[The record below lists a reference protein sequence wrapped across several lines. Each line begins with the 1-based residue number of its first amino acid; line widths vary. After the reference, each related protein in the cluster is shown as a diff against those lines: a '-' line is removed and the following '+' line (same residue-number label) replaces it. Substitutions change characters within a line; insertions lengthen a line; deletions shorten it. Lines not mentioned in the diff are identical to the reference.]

1 MKIAISRASG
11 SPSYERYAPWLQAA
25 DAGVEIIDMH
35 SCTPEQ
41 AAEQLALC
49 DGLVLSGGPDVD
61 PSRYDAEHRRGLCL
75 SIDADRDAREM
86 ALIEAA
92 RDLKM
97 PVLGICRGAQ
107 ILNVAYGGTL
117 FADLPTERPS
127 TTEHRQIDAVD
138 AEHAVSV
145 EPGSILRR
153 ISRAM
158 DGTVNSAHH
167 QGVEHLAPLFTPSV
181 VGDDGLIEAFE
192 WGDAALG
199 GKPFLLAVQWHPER
213 MEYSNPFSL
222 PIAEHFIHEA
232 HAYRLLVKPR
242 P

>member
-25 DAGVEIIDMH
+25 DDRVNILDMH
-35 SCTPEQ
+35 ELSASD
-41 AAEQLALC
+41 AAEQLVGC

-61 PSRYDAEHRRGLCL
+61 PARYDAEHRRPLCQ
-75 SIDADRDAREM
+75 SIDLDRDEREM
-86 ALIEAA
+86 ALIERA
-92 RDLKM
+92 RDLRM

-127 TTEHRQIDAVD
+127 DTEHRQIEGADGMHRV
-138 AEHAVSV
+138 EV

-153 ISRAM
+153 ISRTM
-158 DGTVNSAHH
+158 EGSVNSAHH
-167 QGVEHLAPLFTPSV
+167 QAVEHLAPLFTPSV
-181 VGDDGLIEAFE
+181 ISADGLIEAFE

-213 MEYSNPFSL
+213 LDYANAFSL
-222 PIAEHFIHEA
+222 PIAQHFIHEA
-232 HAYRLLVKPR
+232 EAYRLLVKPR
-242 P
+242 S

>member
-11 SPSYERYAPWLQAA
+11 SPSYERYAPWLAAA
-25 DAGVEIIDMH
+25 DPGISVIDMH
-35 SCTPEQ
+35 PYSPED
-41 AAEQLALC
+41 AATLLKEC

-61 PSRYDAEHRRGLCL
+61 PSRYNVEERRGLCL
-75 SIDADRDAREM
+75 SIDADRDAREL
-86 ALIEAA
+86 ALIERA
-92 RDLKM
+92 RELMM

-117 FADLPTERPS
+117 YADLPTERPS
-127 TTEHRQIDAVD
+127 DVEHRQVESVD
-138 AEHAVSV
+138 AMHPIAV

-158 DGTVNSAHH
+158 DGIVNSAHH
-167 QGVEHLAPLFTPSV
+167 QAVEHLAPLFTPSV
-181 VGDDGLIEAFE
+181 ISSDGLIEAFE

-213 MEYSNPFSL
+213 LDYGNAFSL

-242 P
+242 S

>member
-1 MKIAISRASG
+1 VKIAVSRASG

-25 DAGVEIIDMH
+25 DEGIEIVDMH
-35 SCTPEQ
+35 PYSATG
-41 AAEQLALC
+41 AAEMLNDC

-61 PSRYDAEHRRGLCL
+61 PSRYNAEERRALCL
-75 SIDADRDAREM
+75 SIDEERDEREL
-86 ALIEAA
+86 ALIERA
-92 RDLKM
+92 RDLRM

-117 FADLPTERPS
+117 FADVPTERPS
-127 TTEHRQIDAVD
+127 DIEHRQVDSVD
-138 AEHAVSV
+138 AMHAVSV

-153 ISRAM
+153 IARTM
-158 DGTVNSAHH
+158 EGTVNSAHH
-167 QGVEHLAPLFTPSV
+167 QAVEHLAPLFTPSV
-181 VGDDGLIEAFE
+181 VSADGLIEAFE

-213 MEYSNPFSL
+213 LAYDNPFSL
-222 PIAEHFIHEA
+222 AIAEHFIHEA